1 MLFVSYLLG
10 KHLTYLNSFV
20 HQGLGLVVLG
30 VRSILQ
36 KTNFFSEQ
44 KKTISDALFVTLK
57 EEFCYPL
64 GKTQN
69 YLQNRDTVSKAEKRR
84 LSIALPSPQD
94 FTLQLGKFCCPTGEI
109 VFPNYAAI
117 FCFP

>member
-84 LSIALPSPQD
+84 LKGVETPSQGCQNAVSP
-94 FTLQLGKFCCPTGEI
+94 LLCRRLKILRPS
-109 VFPNYAAI
+109 
-117 FCFP
+117 